1 MDIEVLK
8 LIILDNLATT
18 DPDRTPSLAADALE
32 SPAIQQLFET
42 YLEGELMVRELLRD
56 PIDAPDSITILAASY
71 NVAFTDMAIAARFSL
86 TPEGEPT
93 CVITAVPDDVWSFA
107 SSFPT
112 LDETFL
118 PLLKFTDAA
127 LLLASHDQSD
137 AVKSGLSFRGNLQLT
152 ERLSAIEWLL
162 GSEEFVALTGDIVLQ
177 EGIPLI
183 TLAKR
188 LPGLDLGFLQLPFIA
203 FEIGTALRQLPDES
217 AEAAAQITL
226 RSAIAFQ
233 ASSGTVEIPLSTTL
247 FLYSREAEFAANL
260 TQALDSGLDGL
271 SSLANGVDFSEVLPS
286 NLSIS
291 GQVALSDL
299 VFGVNLRDRR
309 LQSVRLTVEST
320 QPWVLVED
328 AISIEKLLL
337 KLRVDDVMTL
347 KRTSL
352 AILGEIGLG

>member
-1 MDIEVLK
+1 MDIEALK
-8 LIILDNLATT
+8 PIILDHLANT
-18 DPDRTPSLAADALE
+18 DPERMPVLAADVLQ
-32 SPAIQQLFET
+32 SPAIQEMFET
-42 YLEGELMVRELLRD
+42 YLEGALMLRELLRD
-56 PIDAPDSITILAASY
+56 PIDAPDSITVVATSY

-86 TPEGEPT
+86 TSDGEPT
-93 CVITAVPDDVWSFA
+93 CMITAIPDAIWSFA

-118 PLLKFTDAA
+118 PLLEFTDAA
-127 LLLASHDQSD
+127 LRLASHDGPE
-137 AVKSGLSFRGNLQLT
+137 AVKQGLSFSGNLQLT
-152 ERLSAIEWLL
+152 ERLSAIDWLL
-162 GSEEFVALTGDIVLQ
+162 GDGEFVPLTGDIVVQ

-183 TLAKR
+183 TLTKR
-188 LPGLDLGFLQLPFIA
+188 LPGLDLGFLQLPFVA
-203 FEIGTALRQLPDES
+203 FEIGTALRQLPDQ
-217 AEAAAQITL
+217 AATAVAQITL

-260 TQALDSGLDGL
+260 TQVLNSGLEGL

-291 GQVALSDL
+291 EQLTLSDL

-320 QPWVLVED
+320 QPWILVED

-352 AILGEIGLG
+352 AILGEIGLD